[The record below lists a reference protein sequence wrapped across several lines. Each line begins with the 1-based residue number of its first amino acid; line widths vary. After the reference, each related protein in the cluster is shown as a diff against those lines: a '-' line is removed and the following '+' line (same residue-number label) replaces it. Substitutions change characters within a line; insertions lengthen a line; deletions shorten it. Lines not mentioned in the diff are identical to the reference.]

1 MLGTELDK
9 KQCFERREMKSY
21 AAFGKIICLE
31 LRQLKKLLAAALDK
45 NMSASALDKKLCLE
59 QRYIKA
65 MLGPASAKK
74 PAGSCVRYKY
84 ASSSV

>member
-1 MLGTELDK
+1 
-9 KQCFERREMKSY
+9 MKSY
-21 AAFGKIICLE
+21 AAFRKIICFE

-45 NMSASALDKKLCLE
+45 KLCME

-84 ASSSV
+84 ASSSVR